1 MRFAE
6 TSTLLKRR
14 EFQIVRLDG
23 HTRGD
28 VIANEIEPRELLRR
42 ESYSGFRFVH
52 QPFVKTFGHGIGE
65 RLEHRLLFQCESDE
79 WHQIGKTVDR
89 GSALYFFRRL
99 AFKRAPQL
107 CLAPR
112 PVLCATFFS

>member
-28 VIANEIEPRELLRR
+28 VIPNEIDPRELLRR

-52 QPFVKTFGHGIGE
+52 QPFVKTLGHGLGA
-65 RLEHRLLFQCESDE
+65 RLEHRMLFRSESDE
-79 WHQIGKTVDR
+79 WHQIRKTVDR
-89 GSALYFFRRL
+89 GCALYCFRRL
-99 AFKRAPQL
+99 A
-107 CLAPR
+107 
-112 PVLCATFFS
+112 